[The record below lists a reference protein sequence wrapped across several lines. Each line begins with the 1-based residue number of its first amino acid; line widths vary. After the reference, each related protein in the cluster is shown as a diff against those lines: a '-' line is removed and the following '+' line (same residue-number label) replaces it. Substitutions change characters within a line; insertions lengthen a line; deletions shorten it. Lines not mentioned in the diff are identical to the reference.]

1 MKIYTEK
8 GVVILTK
15 VITVA
20 NLKGGVGKSE
30 FVKELSK
37 YLLERGNRVLMIDT
51 DINHSCAFKYFKE
64 DYPIFSNLTFINF
77 SPNELT
83 DLTDTLFKHFDYVVV
98 DTMPSAT
105 DIKIP
110 IALADMVV
118 SPTNTDSFASNSLV
132 MLQKLVGT
140 CSDKV
145 QLIDVVTY
153 TDSLK
158 YTNNRE
164 VLESISN
171 IKNVN
176 LLKSKLVRGNPEDS
190 LDVCEELIEKEYI
203 ES

>member
-1 MKIYTEK
+1 M
-8 GVVILTK
+8 TK

-20 NLKGGVGKSE
+20 SLKGGVGKSE

-83 DLTDTLFKHFDYVVV
+83 DLTDTLFKHFDYVVI
-98 DTMPSAT
+98 DTMPYTT
-105 DIKIP
+105 DIETP
-110 IALADMVV
+110 ITLADMIVT
-118 SPTNTDSFASNSLV
+118 PTNTDTFASDELV
-132 MLQKLVGT
+132 RLQKLVEI
-140 CSDKV
+140 CSGKV
-145 QLIDVVTY
+145 QSIDVVAY

-164 VLESISN
+164 MLESIKN

-190 LDVCEELIEKEYI
+190 LDVCEELINKEYI

>member
-1 MKIYTEK
+1 M
-8 GVVILTK
+8 TK

-20 NLKGGVGKSE
+20 SLKGGVGKSE

-83 DLTDTLFKHFDYVVV
+83 DLTDTLFKHFDYVVI
-98 DTMPSAT
+98 DTMPYTT
-105 DIKIP
+105 DIETP
-110 IALADMVV
+110 ITLADMIVT
-118 SPTNTDSFASNSLV
+118 PTNTDTFASDELV
-132 MLQKLVGT
+132 RLQKLVEI
-140 CSDKV
+140 CSGKV
-145 QLIDVVTY
+145 QSIDVVTY

-164 VLESISN
+164 MLESIKN

-190 LDVCEELIEKEYI
+190 LDVCEELINKEYI

>member
-1 MKIYTEK
+1 M
-8 GVVILTK
+8 TK

-20 NLKGGVGKSE
+20 SLKGGVGKSE
-30 FVKELSK
+30 FVKGLSK

-83 DLTDTLFKHFDYVVV
+83 DLTDTLFKHFDYVVI
-98 DTMPSAT
+98 DTMPYTT
-105 DIKIP
+105 DIETP
-110 IALADMVV
+110 ITLADMIVT
-118 SPTNTDSFASNSLV
+118 PTNTDTFASDELV
-132 MLQKLVGT
+132 RLQKLVEI
-140 CSDKV
+140 CSVKV
-145 QLIDVVTY
+145 QSIDVVTY

-164 VLESISN
+164 MLESIKN

-190 LDVCEELIEKEYI
+190 LDVCEELINKEYI

>member
-1 MKIYTEK
+1 M
-8 GVVILTK
+8 TK

-20 NLKGGVGKSE
+20 SLKGGVGKSE

-83 DLTDTLFKHFDYVVV
+83 DLTDTLFKHFDYVVI
-98 DTMPSAT
+98 DTMPYTT
-105 DIKIP
+105 DIETP
-110 IALADMVV
+110 ITLADMIVT
-118 SPTNTDSFASNSLV
+118 PTNTDTFASDELV
-132 MLQKLVGT
+132 RLQKLVEI
-140 CSDKV
+140 CSGKV
-145 QLIDVVTY
+145 QSIDVVTY

-164 VLESISN
+164 MLESIKN

-176 LLKSKLVRGNPEDS
+176 LLKSKLVRGNPENS
-190 LDVCEELIEKEYI
+190 LDVCEELINKEYI

>member
-1 MKIYTEK
+1 M
-8 GVVILTK
+8 TK

-20 NLKGGVGKSE
+20 SLKGGVGKSE

-83 DLTDTLFKHFDYVVV
+83 DLTDTLFKHFDYVVI
-98 DTMPSAT
+98 DTMPYTT
-105 DIKIP
+105 DIETP
-110 IALADMVV
+110 ITLADMIVT
-118 SPTNTDSFASNSLV
+118 PTNTDTFASDELV
-132 MLQKLVGT
+132 RLQKLVEI
-140 CSDKV
+140 CSVKV
-145 QLIDVVTY
+145 QSIDVVTY

-164 VLESISN
+164 MLESIKN

-190 LDVCEELIEKEYI
+190 LDVCEELINKEYI